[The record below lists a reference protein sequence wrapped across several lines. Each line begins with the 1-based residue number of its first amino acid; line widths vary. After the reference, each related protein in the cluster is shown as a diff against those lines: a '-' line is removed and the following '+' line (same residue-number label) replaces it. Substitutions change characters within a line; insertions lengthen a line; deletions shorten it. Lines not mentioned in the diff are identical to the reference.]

1 MKNQEGKYLYIFLI
15 ELNSILRHVF
25 PNPIVRL
32 YLGLDKNIIPRWLKL
47 ILILSKSWLHF
58 IDLIWFDNTNNI
70 KRTNILF
77 SILFFQ
83 KWKKSVLLLLLFVI
97 ISIAF
102 YSMNQQTRIF
112 FSNNSTLF
120 SSQLPLLVSM
130 RDFRMHFC
138 LLALSRAVCLW
149 SHEFVVE
156 HEFVLHSVV
165 CDADR
170 FNNNI
175 HDSSTECTLF
185 SWTFIS
191 KIVERGSEIQRNSSS
206 NNGGLYF
213 YICLSA
219 ILEIYSCRDYFD
231 VSFEWKISYNLYS
244 ISFENFLTLMKRNF
258 LNFKNSLSL
267 F

>member
-1 MKNQEGKYLYIFLI
+1 M
-15 ELNSILRHVF
+15 F
-25 PNPIVRL
+25 PSPIVRL
-32 YLGLDKNIIPRWLKL
+32 YLDLDKNIISRWLKL

-58 IDLIWFDNTNNI
+58 IDSIWFDNINSI

-83 KWKKSVLLLLLFVI
+83 KWKKSAIIII

-191 KIVERGSEIQRNSSS
+191 KIVEGGSEIQRNSSS

-213 YICLSA
+213 YICLST
-219 ILEIYSCRDYFD
+219 ILEIYSSRLFRCF
-231 VSFEWKISYNLYS
+231 VQV
-244 ISFENFLTLMKRNF
+244 
-258 LNFKNSLSL
+258 KNIL
-267 F
+267 

>member
-1 MKNQEGKYLYIFLI
+1 M
-15 ELNSILRHVF
+15 F

-32 YLGLDKNIIPRWLKL
+32 YLDLDKNIISRWLKL

-58 IDLIWFDNTNNI
+58 IDSIWFDNINSI

-156 HEFVLHSVV
+156 HEFVLHSIV

-258 LNFKNSLSL
+258 LNFKNCLSL